1 MTERKINQL
10 SLLESIYDA
19 YLEDIYF
26 IGADEINKRQ
36 TFSALYNVT
45 EFQTLV
51 LAYLVHYHPAYIVED
66 RLISQY
72 SDYVGASP
80 VEEIHDLKER
90 GFISSRVTSGDS
102 NCYQIEEGAYHAF
115 RNGEV
120 YGRGSQ
126 IDCLNEIKT
135 APLYTLL
142 SSYWKI
148 AFYRR
153 VEFSEDRQLAAGIE
167 ELMLKQYSS
176 SIQDAFWVLVWQFCN
191 RFTVPFAFRSTGG
204 GSLEGIIYDE
214 DCLKSAMGELVKMGL
229 AGTIPIDNLEETKD
243 TERYVL
249 GVKPVELLFR
259 GREEF
264 IRYDDISKQVNVI
277 LARDITPK
285 ELFFTEDVQNEIDGL
300 RKLLSPEGFH
310 RASEILRGRKRNP
323 GIHMLLWGP
332 PGTGKTEVIKQMAR
346 ESGRDILLV
355 DVAKMTQCGWGGT
368 EKCYRA
374 LFLGYS
380 YVVAISVNAPILVM
394 NEADHILSRR
404 LTNINSSI
412 AKSENAVS
420 NILLQGFEDMS
431 GILLATT
438 NLVNNMDE
446 AFDRRFLF
454 KIMLPK
460 PGPEARKKIWQSS
473 VPELTDSE
481 AEDLAGKFEMS
492 GGQISNVV
500 AKRDLAELY
509 YEGDRGFEFIVGLC
523 RIEVKEPIQ
532 TTIRKI
538 GF

>member
-1 MTERKINQL
+1 MRELINDPLSELKQL
-10 SLLESIYDA
+10 HGA
-19 YLEDIYF
+19 YLGGSRFPD
-26 IGADEINKRQ
+26 ATDEYRLRAFAG
-36 TFSALYNVT
+36 TYGTT

-51 LAYLVHYHPAYIVED
+51 LADLVYKHPTCIGEAELTSLYDGCDEATSETEIRDLLE
-66 RLISQY
+66 RRFIKR
-72 SDYVGASP
+72 GITCEGSP
-80 VEEIHDLKER
+80 
-90 GFISSRVTSGDS
+90 
-102 NCYQIEEGAYHAF
+102 CYQMDEAAYRALREH
-115 RNGEV
+115 RH
-120 YGRGSQ
+120 YGKKDV
-126 IDCLNEIKT
+126 DCYRKLRESSLASILSHNWKT
-135 APLYTLL
+135 
-142 SSYWKI
+142 S
-148 AFYRR
+148 FYA
-153 VEFSEDRQLAAGIE
+153 EAAGSVDGQINDAVE
-167 ELMLKQYSS
+167 AMGVKQLPSDV
-176 SIQDAFWVLVWQFCN
+176 QDAFWALVWQFCN

-204 GSLEGIIYDE
+204 LMEGVNYNE
-214 DCLKSAMGELVKMGL
+214 DRLKTAMGELVKIGL
-229 AGTIPIDNLEETKD
+229 AGTIPIEPLEETKD

-285 ELFFTEDVQNEIDGL
+285 ELFFTEDVQKEIDSL

-380 YVVAISVNAPILVM
+380 YIVAISVNAPILVM

-404 LTNINSSI
+404 LTEVSSAI
-412 AKSENAVS
+412 AKSENAIS

-438 NLVNNMDE
+438 NLIKNMDE

-460 PGPEARKKIWQSS
+460 PGPDARKNIWKSS
-473 VPELTDSE
+473 VPELSDSE
-481 AEDLAGKFEMS
+481 AEILADKFEMS
-492 GGQISNVV
+492 GGQISNVA

-509 YEGDRGFEFIVGLC
+509 YEGDRGFEFIVDLC

-532 TTIRKI
+532 TTGRKI